1 MEPRDLSVLS
11 MEDEGVNVDLG
22 REREKS
28 AYHMASAVDLHEG
41 EVARGLDPSVLLTIG
56 LEGGE
61 FGALELLLA
70 GPLKLVGPSL
80 VSEPVANEVGI
91 TGVDEHGNLLQN
103 ARHKKVERLHPI
115 TIEQEIA
122 VDVEVA
128 AVVAIDCLYAKG
140 LHNVLLVQVL
150 VDGGKARVAEAASFA
165 VNANIVR
172 VTARLL
178 VGADHLVV
186 AVDGGRDTAQPA
198 LTLVAAGNHGLT
210 PGQGVVHALAL
221 ALVKDS
227 IVTTVT
233 TGHGAVV
240 RVLRVW
246 ISQAIADKD
255 GLQVDVAVLVGQNL
269 GGEDGNVVASIR
281 LASNMEVLLGVL
293 RELLEEQG

>member
-1 MEPRDLSVLS
+1 
-11 MEDEGVNVDLG
+11 
-22 REREKS
+22 
-28 AYHMASAVDLHEG
+28 MASAVDLHEG

-61 FGALELLLA
+61 FGALEVLLA
-70 GPLKLVGPSL
+70 GPLELVGPSL

-91 TGVDEHGNLLQN
+91 TSVDEHGNLLQN
-103 ARHKKVERLHPI
+103 AGDEEVERLHPI
-115 TIEQEIA
+115 TVEQEVA

-128 AVVAIDCLYAKG
+128 AVVAIDCLYAKS

-150 VDGGKARVAEAASFA
+150 VNGGKAGVTEAASFA

-198 LTLVAAGNHGLT
+198 LALVAAGNHGLT

-221 ALVKDS
+221 ALVKNS

-240 RVLRVW
+240 GVLRVR
-246 ISQAIADKD
+246 ISQAIADED
-255 GLQVDVAVLVGQNL
+255 GLQVDVAVLVGQDL

-281 LASNMEVLLGVL
+281 LASNVEVLLGVL
-293 RELLEEQG
+293 RELLEEQGQQRIDIFAGSTSVAD